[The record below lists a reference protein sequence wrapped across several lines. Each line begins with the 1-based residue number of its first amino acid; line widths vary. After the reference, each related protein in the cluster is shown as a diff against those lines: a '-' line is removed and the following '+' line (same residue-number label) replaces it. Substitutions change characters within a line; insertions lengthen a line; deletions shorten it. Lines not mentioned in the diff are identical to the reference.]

1 MKKFLSLLLSL
12 CLLLGTLPLQVSA
25 FAGDIFPSE
34 GAVKTVTLE
43 DGSLSLQNEYIH
55 MTFRKLWGTYAYL
68 TVAPAAKPDEESILI
83 GQTPRCTFTTY
94 DQGREKTEGVVTEPI
109 KAEFVTK
116 TPNGSANAIK
126 VEYSLLTS
134 LSLIKAKATV
144 YYELVQLKENGA
156 SSDTWVCWRR
166 SVRFT
171 STKTVCH
178 KIGIVTTVFN
188 GGIRSTA
195 LPPRDIPPRW
205 KSRAVLPLK

>member
-1 MKKFLSLLLSL
+1 MKKFISLLLSL

-34 GAVKTVTLE
+34 STVKTVTLN

-55 MTFRKLWGTYAYL
+55 MTFRKLWGSYAYL
-68 TVAPAAKPDEESILI
+68 TVVPAAKSDEESILI
-83 GQTPRCTFTTY
+83 GQTPRCTFITY

-144 YYELVQLKENGA
+144 YYELVQLKETGA
-156 SSDTWVCWRR
+156 SSDT
-166 SVRFT
+166 
-171 STKTVCH
+171 
-178 KIGIVTTVFN
+178 
-188 GGIRSTA
+188 
-195 LPPRDIPPRW
+195 
-205 KSRAVLPLK
+205 

>member
-1 MKKFLSLLLSL
+1 MKKFISLLLSL

-34 GAVKTVTLE
+34 STVKTVTLN

-55 MTFRKLWGTYAYL
+55 MTFRKLWGSYAYL
-68 TVAPAAKPDEESILI
+68 TVVPAAKSDEESILI
-83 GQTPRCTFTTY
+83 GQTPRCTFITY

-144 YYELVQLKENGA
+144 YYELVQLKETGA
-156 SSDTWVCWRR
+156 SSATHGACWRR
-166 SVRFT
+166 SARFA
-171 STKTVCH
+171 STRTVCPRT
-178 KIGIVTTVFN
+178 GIVTSISN
-188 GGIRSTA
+188 GAIRSTA
-195 LPPRDIPPRW
+195 TTCKCVKVRIMT
-205 KSRAVLPLK
+205 

>member
-34 GAVKTVTLE
+34 GAVKSVTLE

-94 DQGREKTEGVVTEPI
+94 DQGRDKDEE
-109 KAEFVTK
+109 
-116 TPNGSANAIK
+116 
-126 VEYSLLTS
+126 LTHQ
-134 LSLIKAKATV
+134 
-144 YYELVQLKENGA
+144 ERQ
-156 SSDTWVCWRR
+156 SS
-166 SVRFT
+166 
-171 STKTVCH
+171 
-178 KIGIVTTVFN
+178 
-188 GGIRSTA
+188 GIRQPSIYT
-195 LPPRDIPPRW
+195 
-205 KSRAVLPLK
+205 VLPRRLEAFFVAGNQDG

>member
-34 GAVKTVTLE
+34 STVKTVTLN

-94 DQGREKTEGVVTEPI
+94 DQGREKIEGVVTE
-109 KAEFVTK
+109 
-116 TPNGSANAIK
+116 
-126 VEYSLLTS
+126 
-134 LSLIKAKATV
+134 
-144 YYELVQLKENGA
+144 
-156 SSDTWVCWRR
+156 RR
-166 SVRFT
+166 SARFA
-171 STKTVCH
+171 STRTACPRT
-178 KIGIVTTVFN
+178 GIVTSISN
-188 GGIRSTA
+188 GAIRSTA

-205 KSRAVLPLK
+205 KSRAALLLK